1 MVRMTIEF
9 VYRCMITTV
18 ILIGV
23 SQVAMFAAAFGPH
36 AIEEPMVNVMRF
48 FLALGILSGTLA
60 LMGGAWGVLRK
71 IGSRLG
77 GPFRSQS
84 RKVRNLL
91 VSHLGRGAHYHD
103 GHQPR
108 ATTGRQIAWPTS
120 SSRAALTRLSAASFI
135 TRTPSPATNQR
146 SGWSSFARRSQAR
159 RS

>member
-9 VYRCMITTV
+9 AYRCMITAV

-36 AIEEPMVNVMRF
+36 ALEEPMVNVMRF

-77 GPFRSQS
+77 GPFRSRAIS
-84 RKVRNLL
+84 RGPRRGVRSPGPR
-91 VSHLGRGAHYHD
+91 VRRG
-103 GHQPR
+103 
-108 ATTGRQIAWPTS
+108 
-120 SSRAALTRLSAASFI
+120 
-135 TRTPSPATNQR
+135 QR
-146 SGWSSFARRSQAR
+146 
-159 RS
+159 